1 MESKKKKSSF
11 SDIMT
16 HLVTGLLMSFG
27 GVTEKKPE
35 LEPKPEPKPEPK
47 QEPLVQT
54 NTNTYVIIYK
64 ERERK
69 GLFKWLISLFW

>member
-1 MESKKKKSSF
+1 MESKKKKASF

-35 LEPKPEPKPEPK
+35 PKPEAKA
-47 QEPLVQT
+47 EPLVQSST
-54 NTNTYVIIYK
+54 IVIIYK

-69 GLFKWLISLFW
+69 GLFKWLVSLFW